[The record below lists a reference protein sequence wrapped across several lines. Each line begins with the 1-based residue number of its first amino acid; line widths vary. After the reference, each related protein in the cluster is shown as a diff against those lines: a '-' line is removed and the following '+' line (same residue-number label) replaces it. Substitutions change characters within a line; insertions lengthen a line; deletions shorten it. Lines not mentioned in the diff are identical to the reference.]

1 MAHKQQ
7 REFCEKM
14 RDRFPQHFQ
23 NKKVLDIGS
32 LNVNGT
38 NKYLF
43 TNCEYQGLDLMEGDN
58 VDIVSNAKDYDCP
71 DNYYDTIISTEVFE
85 HDMYYP
91 ETIQNIMRILKPGGC
106 FIFTCA
112 SGEREEHGTLRTS
125 EELAPF
131 LKFQKEE
138 WQNYYKNLNE
148 NDIKSINNFNK
159 IFKYKYFEYGEQD
172 GKIVDLY
179 FFGIKKDEKLEKIII
194 DGFDFGVI
202 QSVEEM
208 SDLVYFLNGR
218 DINNFMEIGT
228 NQGGT
233 FKILS
238 ELFPNA
244 NKISLDLPYYA
255 FASSANDFDVE
266 IRNDALSKYKNVY
279 LIEGDS
285 HSLES
290 QNKIKNIINNV
301 GKLDFLFIDG
311 DHSYEGV
318 KMDYLMYS
326 IFVKTN
332 GLITFHDIKD
342 TALGRSVNCLV
353 FKLWEELKGDKI
365 EFKDDI
371 YHFGIGVL
379 RYE

>member
-1 MAHKQQ
+1 MD
-7 REFCEKM
+7 FCEKM

-32 LNVNGT
+32 LNLNGT

-112 SGEREEHGTLRTS
+112 SGEREEHGTLRTT
-125 EELAPF
+125 ETLAPF
-131 LKFQKEE
+131 LKFQTEE

-194 DGFDFGVI
+194 
-202 QSVEEM
+202 
-208 SDLVYFLNGR
+208 LKN
-218 DINNFMEIGT
+218 
-228 NQGGT
+228 
-233 FKILS
+233 
-238 ELFPNA
+238 
-244 NKISLDLPYYA
+244 LP
-255 FASSANDFDVE
+255 
-266 IRNDALSKYKNVY
+266 
-279 LIEGDS
+279 
-285 HSLES
+285 
-290 QNKIKNIINNV
+290 
-301 GKLDFLFIDG
+301 
-311 DHSYEGV
+311 
-318 KMDYLMYS
+318 
-326 IFVKTN
+326 
-332 GLITFHDIKD
+332 
-342 TALGRSVNCLV
+342 
-353 FKLWEELKGDKI
+353 
-365 EFKDDI
+365 
-371 YHFGIGVL
+371 
-379 RYE
+379 